1 MQQIQDVWKK
11 AITPSLSY
19 KFGNI
24 NFSPSYIQAA
34 AIVFLLFLL
43 VLAIARIRYL
53 YIHWSL
59 GKSSL
64 SMIFWGFILAVIVEG
79 FLLIGGRTLFT
90 EILGW
95 ENAPKPIS
103 TLLDMGRNKVIS
115 VLGITD
121 EIPTSNAKEKPNVD
135 DLIDQ
140 YKSLPEN
147 EALEFRKNICLPQ

>member
-103 TLLDMGRNKVIS
+103 TLLDMGRNKIIS
-115 VLGITD
+115 VLGVTD

-140 YKSLPEN
+140 YMSLPEN